1 MIKVLMVEDEA
12 GAVAVFSE
20 LLKVHAEHF
29 SLMGVAQTVAEA
41 IPLIVEKKP
50 DVLVL
55 DISLPDGT
63 GFDVLDAVGDLNFE
77 LIFLTAHENFAIQ
90 AIKKQALDYLLKP
103 LHSAEMHKVLLKV
116 QSKIL
121 ANKKEVFAKKIAL
134 NTIEGVEFINLDEIL
149 YLKASSAYTEIYLN
163 KGHCI
168 IASRT
173 LKSFEEALSN
183 PFVRVHNSYIVNM
196 NFIKNFDKSD
206 AVLYLENGQ
215 SIAVSKSKKDQL
227 LKAVYKTF

>member
-1 MIKVLMVEDEA
+1 MAFNTLNKI
-12 GAVAVFSE
+12 
-20 LLKVHAEHF
+20 
-29 SLMGVAQTVAEA
+29 
-41 IPLIVEKKP
+41 IPNIVELIGSVNSKSIINGS
-50 DVLVL
+50 V
-55 DISLPDGT
+55 IS
-63 GFDVLDAVGDLNFE
+63 FYY
-77 LIFLTAHENFAIQ
+77 Q
-90 AIKKQALDYLLKP
+90 
-103 LHSAEMHKVLLKV
+103 
-116 QSKIL
+116 
-121 ANKKEVFAKKIAL
+121 
-134 NTIEGVEFINLDEIL
+134 NTSSIDEIL

-173 LKSFEEALSN
+173 LKSFEEALEN

-206 AVLYLENGQ
+206 AILYLENGQ